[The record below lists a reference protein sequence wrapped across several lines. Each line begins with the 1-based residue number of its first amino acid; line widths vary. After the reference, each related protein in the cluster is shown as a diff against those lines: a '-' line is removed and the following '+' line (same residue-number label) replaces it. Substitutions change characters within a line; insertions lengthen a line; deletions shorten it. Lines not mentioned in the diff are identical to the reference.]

1 MTRPSSFRIGSTV
14 GSRSVFSSVHYK
26 DRPCSF
32 VHPYCLLAASGI
44 VVILTG
50 LLQLCLYFSL
60 RTLTTSLHYTEGPI
74 PTYVNA
80 ITLVFTGSLVILVAR
95 HPEKYLLM
103 LTIGGCVVCI
113 LLCLTAAIVTGMHVL
128 PLFST
133 FHTCNF
139 SRDASNQG
147 HCTCLSHT
155 QEGFIS
161 FVGAPNCHVIEM
173 NLQNVVITMCVL
185 YAFVCTVLVFSFSVG
200 CFWLGVQQQNGS
212 MSPISAQHDDTSRL
226 EQQESDDASSQTD
239 RPVRVLGVR
248 PLRRHVSLDSSGG
261 RNLTRPISRTSSLS
275 GVDLLSQQLQQP
287 TRHTQHRRARPRA
300 PARPRRVA
308 SMDHRLPPVHR
319 HVMRAH
325 SLQTQGPH
333 RDQGLPPMGRLQS
346 GQSGSLGSL
355 TAAFPLGWHYGR
367 RLSYVATGQSAYLS
381 TDPSSPRASGGSQ
394 LSLNMSDQPS
404 APPVRQQF
412 SFDPPPPYSLA
423 PPYVDQP
430 PKYCSDEALGTS
442 SNPLT
447 QEQESEMDRPHT
459 PQARDDSESDDQV
472 QDSEQETHTPEASP
486 APDGAIGVPAST
498 EEDYRTELTSTSE
511 DTSESESVLRTHD
524 ENSELQDPQPQS
536 WGSRDSLSVL
546 FQHPTVR
553 RKSDVPTSIV

>member
-1 MTRPSSFRIGSTV
+1 MTRPNSFRSVSTV
-14 GSRSVFSSVHYK
+14 GSRSVFSVHYK
-26 DRPCSF
+26 ARPCGC

-80 ITLVFTGSLVILVAR
+80 IALVFTGSLVILVAR
-95 HPEKYLLM
+95 HPEKHLLM

-133 FHTCNF
+133 FHTCTF

-147 HCTCLSHT
+147 RCTCLSHT

-161 FVGAPNCHVIEM
+161 FLGAPNCHVIEM

-185 YAFVCTVLVFSFSVG
+185 YAFVCTVLVFSFSVE
-200 CFWLGVQQQNGS
+200 CFWLGVQQQYGS
-212 MSPISAQHDDTSRL
+212 MSQITAHDSRL
-226 EQQESDDASSQTD
+226 QPGQQQESDDASSQAD
-239 RPVRVLGVR
+239 RPVRVLRV
-248 PLRRHVSLDSSGG
+248 RRHASLDSSGG
-261 RNLTRPISRTSSLS
+261 HNLTRPISRASSMG
-275 GVDLLSQQLQQP
+275 GVDLLSQQLHQP
-287 TRHTQHRRARPRA
+287 TRHTQYRRARA
-300 PARPRRVA
+300 PTRPRRVA

-319 HVMRAH
+319 QVMRAH
-325 SLQTQGPH
+325 SLQAQGPY
-333 RDQGLPPMGRLQS
+333 RDRGLPPTGRLQS

-355 TAAFPLGWHYGR
+355 TAAFPLGWHYGS
-367 RLSYVATGQSAYLS
+367 RLSYVATGQSAFLS

-394 LSLNMSDQPS
+394 LSLDMSEQPT
-404 APPVRQQF
+404 AAPVRQTF

-423 PPYVDQP
+423 PPYLDRP
-430 PKYCSDEALGTS
+430 PKYCSDEALGTR
-442 SNPLT
+442 SNPLA
-447 QEQESEMDRPHT
+447 QELESDMDRPHT
-459 PQARDDSESDDQV
+459 PQVSQERDDSDDLV
-472 QDSEQETHTPEASP
+472 EDSGQHTNRASP
-486 APDGAIGVPAST
+486 SPDGAREVQTST
-498 EEDYRTELTSTSE
+498 AEDCRVEPTSE
-511 DTSESESVLRTHD
+511 DTSVLRTHD
-524 ENSELQDPQPQS
+524 ENREWQHPQPQP
-536 WGSRDSLSVL
+536 WGSRDSLSSL
-546 FQHPTVR
+546 LRPMSR

>member
-1 MTRPSSFRIGSTV
+1 MTRPSSFRSGSTV

-26 DRPCSF
+26 ARPCSF

-212 MSPISAQHDDTSRL
+212 MSPISASHDDTSRL

-261 RNLTRPISRTSSLS
+261 RNLTRP
-275 GVDLLSQQLQQP
+275 
-287 TRHTQHRRARPRA
+287 RAS
-300 PARPRRVA
+300 RPRRVA

-333 RDQGLPPMGRLQS
+333 RDRGLPPMGRLQS

-447 QEQESEMDRPHT
+447 QEQESEMERPHT
-459 PQARDDSESDDQV
+459 SRASDGSDEQV
-472 QDSEQETHTPEASP
+472 YDLEQETNTHEASP
-486 APDGAIGVPAST
+486 APDGARGVPAST

-524 ENSELQDPQPQS
+524 ENSELQDPQPQP

-546 FQHPTVR
+546 LQHPTIR